1 MRLRAAITVALLVA
15 GSLPAAADWLVMQDG
30 SRLETQGPWKKK
42 GAQIIFTSVKGVLSS
57 VRASEVDLDASASA
71 TVAARNAATPAE
83 DEQAEVSGSAM
94 VMITDKDVPQ
104 YGGPSPQA
112 ESSDEEEAAG
122 TAQAAEQAPAAGGG
136 VNLEVVSWRHVES
149 EEIGGIEIFGSVRNT
164 GSEIATNVAVRINL
178 LDEDGNPLAN
188 TNAFLR
194 TPAIPPGGT
203 VSFRAPFPGI
213 FRVYGEPEFELT
225 ARGLRLEVTKKE
237 QEENEE
243 GD

>member
-1 MRLRAAITVALLVA
+1 MRLQAAILAVLLVA

-71 TVAARNAATPAE
+71 TVAARNAAAPAE
-83 DEQAEVSGSAM
+83 EEAAKAPGTATV
-94 VMITDKDVPQ
+94 VITDKDVPQ
-104 YGGPSPQA
+104 YGGPPPASR
-112 ESSDEEEAAG
+112 SDEDEDD
-122 TAQAAEQAPAAGGG
+122 AQGEQAPAAGG
-136 VNLEVVSWRHVES
+136 VALEVVSWRHVES
-149 EEIGGIEIFGSVRNT
+149 EEIGGMEIFGSVRNT
-164 GSEIATNVAVRINL
+164 GSEIATNVGVRINL
-178 LDEDGNPLAN
+178 LDESGNPLAK

-203 VSFRAPFPGI
+203 VSFRAPFPGL

-225 ARGLRLEVTKKE
+225 ARGLKLEVTKKE
-237 QEENEE
+237 QEDDE

>member
-1 MRLRAAITVALLVA
+1 MRLQAGFLAVLLLA
-15 GSLPAAADWLVMQDG
+15 GSLPAAADWLVMRDG
-30 SRLETQGPWKKK
+30 SQLETQGPWKKK

-57 VRASEVDLDASASA
+57 VRASEVDLDASASV

-83 DEQAEVSGSAM
+83 EEEAEVSGTAA
-94 VMITDKDVPQ
+94 VVITDRDVPQ
-104 YGGPSPQA
+104 YGGPPPEA
-112 ESSDEEEAAG
+112 ESSGEEEAAG
-122 TAQAAEQAPAAGGG
+122 TARAAEPAPAAGG

-149 EEIGGIEIFGSVRNT
+149 EQIGGMEIFGSVRNT
-164 GSEIATNVAVRINL
+164 GSEIATNVVVRVNL

-225 ARGLRLEVTKKE
+225 ARGLKLEMTKKE
-237 QEENEE
+237 QEENDEE
-243 GD
+243 D

>member
-1 MRLRAAITVALLVA
+1 MRLQAGIVAALLLA
-15 GSLPAAADWLVMQDG
+15 GSFPVAADWLVMRDG

-71 TVAARNAATPAE
+71 TVAARNTATTEAEEAATPR
-83 DEQAEVSGSAM
+83 SAA
-94 VMITDKDVPQ
+94 VVITDQDVPQ
-104 YGGPSPQA
+104 YGGRPPVA
-112 ESSDEEEAAG
+112 ENADEEEAAG
-122 TAQAAEQAPAAGGG
+122 TASAAEPAPAGGG
-136 VNLEVVSWRHVES
+136 GINLEVVSWRDVES
-149 EEIGGIEIFGSVRNT
+149 EQVGGMEIFGSLRNT
-164 GSEIATNVAVRINL
+164 GSEIATNVAVRVNL

-194 TPAIPPGGT
+194 NPAIPPGGT

-213 FRVYGEPEFELT
+213 YRVYGEPEFELT
-225 ARGLRLEVTKKE
+225 ARGLKLEMTKKE